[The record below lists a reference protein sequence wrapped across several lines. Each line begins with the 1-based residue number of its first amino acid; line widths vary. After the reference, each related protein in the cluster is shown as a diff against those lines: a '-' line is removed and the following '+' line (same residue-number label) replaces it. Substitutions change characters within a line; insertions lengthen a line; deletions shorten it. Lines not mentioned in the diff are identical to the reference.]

1 MVGAVRERVNST
13 DLGRALR
20 ELRKASRREAK
31 AVARSAAMSPSK
43 LSKIENGHLAPSVID
58 AERILSALGVPAEVK
73 AQLTEAARVV
83 ATEATAWRIYRRTGL
98 HKHQEE
104 IRAIEAQTSLL
115 RAFQPSCIP
124 GLLQSPEY
132 ARAVQ
137 RNSELTEDALE
148 KMIGARMRRQ
158 EVLYDRQR
166 TFRFL
171 ITESVLRWA
180 LVRPPMMAAQL
191 DKLVTMSR
199 MPNIVI
205 GVVPQSAPNSCRNR
219 KPARTWP
226 HPRSPLAVDSRRQ
239 RRRGAQWPAG
249 RVGEGGWACCMTGT
263 SHAFPCRSRTRT
275 CPSWCT
281 PTTVA
286 SCLYAG
292 CGWAAV
298 PGPDVAEVDRQCMT
312 HTGLNSGHGRFLRGF
327 EDVALVHR
335 VVAP

>member
-1 MVGAVRERVNST
+1 MNST

-20 ELRKASRREAK
+20 ELRKASGKEAK

-58 AERILSALGVPAEVK
+58 VERILSALGVPAEVK

-115 RAFQPSCIP
+115 RVFQSSCIP

-132 ARAVQ
+132 VRAVQ
-137 RNSELTEDALE
+137 RNSDLTEDALE

-166 TFRFL
+166 AFRFL

-180 LVRPPMMAAQL
+180 LIRPPMMAAQL

-199 MPNIVI
+199 MPNIDI
-205 GVVPQSAPNSCRNR
+205 GVVPQAAPKNDLPTCSFVMFDTRLVIVEIPHAEITTSEPRDVEHYLR
-219 KPARTWP
+219 KF
-226 HPRSPLAVDSRRQ
+226 
-239 RRRGAQWPAG
+239 
-249 RVGEGGWACCMTGT
+249 E
-263 SHAFPCRSRTRT
+263 
-275 CPSWCT
+275 
-281 PTTVA
+281 
-286 SCLYAG
+286 
-292 CGWAAV
+292 
-298 PGPDVAEVDRQCMT
+298 
-312 HTGLNSGHGRFLRGF
+312 GF
-327 EDVALVHR
+327 EDLALTGDAMRSMVEGIR
-335 VVAP
+335 DEFLQEQETG

>member
-1 MVGAVRERVNST
+1 MNST

-205 GVVPQSAPNSCRNR
+205 GVVPQSAPKNDLPTCSFVMFDTRLVIVEIPHAEITTSEPRDVEQYLR
-219 KPARTWP
+219 KF
-226 HPRSPLAVDSRRQ
+226 
-239 RRRGAQWPAG
+239 
-249 RVGEGGWACCMTGT
+249 E
-263 SHAFPCRSRTRT
+263 
-275 CPSWCT
+275 
-281 PTTVA
+281 
-286 SCLYAG
+286 
-292 CGWAAV
+292 
-298 PGPDVAEVDRQCMT
+298 
-312 HTGLNSGHGRFLRGF
+312 GF
-327 EDVALVHR
+327 EDLALTGDAMRCMVEGIR
-335 VVAP
+335 DEFLQEQETG